1 MLSII
6 PWFTCTCI
14 FREDGVQEA
23 NIWSG
28 FCCVVFFFLIISVLA
43 FPNGMYPLIY
53 LQTDSPLRQLKPGPR
68 EDGRSVSAGS
78 PEALGS
84 KQQYSLP
91 IIHWVTRSSC
101 QQTAIQSAHYT
112 LGHQK
117 LLAANSNTVCP
128 LYTGSPEALGR
139 LAANS
144 NTVCSLYNG
153 SPEALGS
160 KQQYNLP
167 IIHWVTRS
175 SWQQTTIQSVIIHW
189 SPETLGSKQQYS
201 LPIIHWVT
209 RSSWLQTAIQ
219 SAHYTLG
226 HQKLLAANSNTVCPL
241 YTGSPETLGSKQQ
254 YSCPLYTGSPEA
266 LGSKQQYSLP
276 IIHWVTRNSWQQ
288 TAIQSAH
295 YTLGHQKLLAANSNT
310 VCPLYTGSPETLGSK
325 QQYSLPIIHR
335 VTRNS
340 WQQTAV
346 ESAHYTLG
354 HQKLLKANSNTVCPL
369 YTWSPETLGSKQQY
383 NLPIIHWVTRN
394 SWQQTAIQ
402 SVHYTLGHQQLLA
415 ANSSRVC
422 PLYTGSP
429 EALGSKQQYSLPIIH
444 WVTRSSWQQTAIQ
457 SAHYTLSHQKL
468 LAANSNRVC
477 PYSLGHQKLLAA
489 NSNTVCPLY
498 TGSPEALG
506 SKQQYSLPII
516 HWVTRSSWQQ
526 TAIQSA
532 HYTLGHQKL
541 LAANSNT
548 IYPLYTGSPEAL
560 GSKQQ
565 YSLPIIHWVTRNSW
579 QQTAIQSAH
588 YTLGHQKLLAANS
601 NTVCPLYTGSP
612 ETLGSKQQYSLPIIH
627 WVTRNS
633 WQQTAIQSAHYTLGH
648 QKLLA
653 ANSNTVCPLYTGS
666 PETLGSKQQY
676 SLPIIHWVT

>member
-1 MLSII
+1 M
-6 PWFTCTCI
+6 
-14 FREDGVQEA
+14 
-23 NIWSG
+23 
-28 FCCVVFFFLIISVLA
+28 
-43 FPNGMYPLIY
+43 
-53 LQTDSPLRQLKPGPR
+53 
-68 EDGRSVSAGS
+68 
-78 PEALGS
+78 
-84 KQQYSLP
+84 
-91 IIHWVTRSSC
+91 
-101 QQTAIQSAHYT
+101 
-112 LGHQK
+112 
-117 LLAANSNTVCP
+117 AANSN
-128 LYTGSPEALGR
+128 
-139 LAANS
+139 
-144 NTVCSLYNG
+144 
-153 SPEALGS
+153 
-160 KQQYNLP
+160 
-167 IIHWVTRS
+167 
-175 SWQQTTIQSVIIHW
+175 
-189 SPETLGSKQQYS
+189 
-201 LPIIHWVT
+201 
-209 RSSWLQTAIQ
+209 
-219 SAHYTLG
+219 
-226 HQKLLAANSNTVCPL
+226 
-241 YTGSPETLGSKQQ
+241 
-254 YSCPLYTGSPEA
+254 
-266 LGSKQQYSLP
+266 
-276 IIHWVTRNSWQQ
+276 
-288 TAIQSAH
+288 
-295 YTLGHQKLLAANSNT
+295 
-310 VCPLYTGSPETLGSK
+310 
-325 QQYSLPIIHR
+325 
-335 VTRNS
+335 
-340 WQQTAV
+340 
-346 ESAHYTLG
+346 
-354 HQKLLKANSNTVCPL
+354 
-369 YTWSPETLGSKQQY
+369 
-383 NLPIIHWVTRN
+383 
-394 SWQQTAIQ
+394 
-402 SVHYTLGHQQLLA
+402 
-415 ANSSRVC
+415 RVC
-422 PLYTGSP
+422 PLFTGSP

-457 SAHYTLSHQKL
+457 SAHYTLGHQKL
-468 LAANSNRVC
+468 LAANSNTVC
-477 PYSLGHQKLLAA
+477 PLYTGSPEALGSKQQYSLPIIHWVTRSSWQQTAIESAHYSLGHQKLLAA

-676 SLPIIHWVT
+676 SLPIIHWVTRNSWQQTAIQSTHYSPGHQKLLTANSNRVYPLYTGSPETLGSKQQYSLPIIHWVTSNSWQQTAIESAHYSLGHQKLLAANSNTVCPLYTGSPETLCSKQQYGLPIIHLVTYSKISADILGFTR